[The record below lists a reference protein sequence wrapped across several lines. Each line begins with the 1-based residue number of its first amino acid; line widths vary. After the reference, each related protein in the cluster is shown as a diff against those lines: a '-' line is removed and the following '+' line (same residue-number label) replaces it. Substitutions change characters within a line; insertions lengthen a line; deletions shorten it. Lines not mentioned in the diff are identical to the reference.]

1 MISVKAVKKS
11 YRTGNETVQIF
22 DGLDFELQNG
32 TFASI
37 MGPSGSGKSTLL
49 FLMAGIVASDGGTIA
64 IDDTDIGALDDG
76 PMAKFRGKNIAFVF
90 QNFELMP
97 NLTVEENVDLP
108 IDING
113 IPRRFSTAE
122 ILEKVGLSGKWKRYP
137 GELSGGEKQRVA
149 IARAFVGQVPYL
161 FADEPTGNLDR
172 KNADK
177 IMDLM
182 VSLRKETG
190 TAILMITHDG
200 EMAKRSEIRYFLRDG
215 RLVDEK
221 SSVKK

>member
-1 MISVKAVKKS
+1 MISVQTLKKA
-11 YRTGNETVQIF
+11 YHTGGETVQIF
-22 DGLDFELQNG
+22 DGLDFTLQNG

-76 PMAKFRGKNIAFVF
+76 SMAKFRGKNIAFVF

-108 IDING
+108 IDINA

-122 ILEKVGLSGKWKRYP
+122 ILEKVGLSGK
-137 GELSGGEKQRVA
+137 
-149 IARAFVGQVPYL
+149 
-161 FADEPTGNLDR
+161 
-172 KNADK
+172 
-177 IMDLM
+177 
-182 VSLRKETG
+182 
-190 TAILMITHDG
+190 
-200 EMAKRSEIRYFLRDG
+200 
-215 RLVDEK
+215 
-221 SSVKK
+221 